1 MSIEYF
7 ISDHLYFL
15 GTVLTYMEYLNYVGY
30 LVLAAGGFFIGYF
43 VFQLLVKTKANRAA
57 EKADKIINEAKIKEK
72 DLLLKAQDKAL
83 KIIEESKS
91 EEAKRR
97 NEINQLQKRL
107 EQRETAF
114 SQKLLDLQDKQQ
126 KLYDKVNE
134 VQEIK
139 EKIKS
144 IREEQ
149 AAKLEE
155 ISGLNKET
163 AKEILLKSVE
173 EKCAEDLMVRLKKLE
188 GEAEEVIND
197 KAKDMLALSMQRMVS
212 NYTVELTTTTVDLP
226 NDEMKGRIIGR
237 EGRNIKAIEQMTGV
251 EIIVD
256 DTPNAI
262 TISGFSL
269 IRRHIAKKTLN
280 YLIKDGR
287 IHPTKIEEA
296 VENAKKDIAIDIKK
310 AGEEALYEVGVAGF
324 DPKLVQI
331 LGRLKY
337 RTSYGQNALRHSIEV
352 AHLSAMLAEEL
363 GADVTLAKKGG
374 LLHDIGKAVD
384 HEVQGN
390 HTEIGR
396 DIAKKFNLPA
406 EIIAPIETHHDDKPA
421 SLISV
426 IVKVADAI
434 SSARPGA
441 RSDSYE
447 NYLQRL
453 EELEKIAT
461 SFEGIEK
468 AFAIQAGRE
477 VRVFVEP
484 EEIDDLQAHNLARD
498 IAKKIEN
505 ELKYPGEIKV
515 NVIREMRVTEYAR

>member
-1 MSIEYF
+1 MVTAF
-7 ISDHLYFL
+7 TFMD
-15 GTVLTYMEYLNYVGY
+15 YVIL
-30 LVLAAGGFFIGYF
+30 LVVAVGGFFIGYAF
-43 VFQLLVKTKANRAA
+43 FQNKSKHKIEGAHGKA
-57 EKADKIINEAKIKEK
+57 EKIVNEAKSKEK
-72 DLLLKAQDKAL
+72 ELLLKAQDKAL
-83 KIIEESKS
+83 KIIDEAKQEESQ
-91 EEAKRR
+91 RR
-97 NEINQLQKRL
+97 KEISSLQNRL
-107 EQRETAF
+107 EQRESAF
-114 SQKLLDLQDKQQ
+114 SQKLLDLQEKQQ

-139 EKIKS
+139 EKIKN
-144 IREEQ
+144 IKEEQ
-149 AAKLEE
+149 LKKLEE
-155 ISGLNKET
+155 VAALNRDE
-163 AKEILLKSVE
+163 AKDLLLKDVE
-173 EKCAEDLMVRLKKLE
+173 EKSAEDLMVRINKLE
-188 GEAEEVIND
+188 NDASDRLEE
-197 KAKDMLALSMQRMVS
+197 KAKDIMALAMQRMVS
-212 NYTVELTTTTVDLP
+212 AYTVELTTTTIDLP

-262 TISGFSL
+262 TVSGFSL
-269 IRRHIAKKTLN
+269 IRRHIAKKTLD

-287 IHPTKIEEA
+287 IHPTKIEDA
-296 VENAKKDIAIDIKK
+296 VEMAKKELAVDIKK
-310 AGEEALYEVGVAGF
+310 AGEEALYEVGVTGF

-337 RTSYGQNALRHSIEV
+337 RTSYGQNTLSHSIEV

-396 DIAKKFNLPA
+396 DIAKKFNLPD
-406 EIIAPIETHHDDKPA
+406 EVIAPIATHHEDQPDGI
-421 SLISV
+421 ISV

-441 RSDSYE
+441 RSDSHE
-447 NYLQRL
+447 NYIQRL

-461 SFEGIEK
+461 SFNGIEK
-468 AFAIQAGRE
+468 AYAIQAGRE
-477 VRVFVEP
+477 VRIFVRP
-484 EEIDDLQAHNLARD
+484 EEINDLEAHNLARD
-498 IAKKIEN
+498 IAKKVES
-505 ELKYPGEIKV
+505 ELKYPGEIKI
-515 NVIREMRVTEYAR
+515 NVIREKRVIEYAR

>member
-1 MSIEYF
+1 MNY
-7 ISDHLYFL
+7 L
-15 GTVLTYMEYLNYVGY
+15 GYVLY
-30 LVLAAGGFFIGYF
+30 LVLAAGGFFIGFFAYQF
-43 VFQLLVKTKANRAA
+43 LVKSKTNRAG
-57 EKADKIINEAKIKEK
+57 EKAEKIINEAKLKEK
-72 DLLLKAQDKAL
+72 ELLLKAQDKAL
-83 KIIEESKS
+83 HIIDESKK
-91 EEAKRR
+91 EEATRR
-97 NEINQLQKRL
+97 NDINQLQKRL

-144 IREEQ
+144 IKEEQ
-149 AAKLEE
+149 AAKLEK
-155 ISGLNKET
+155 ISGLTQED
-163 AKEILLKSVE
+163 AKNILLKSVE
-173 EKCAEDLMVRLKKLE
+173 EKVAEDLMVRIKKLE
-188 GEAEEVIND
+188 NESEETIND
-197 KAKDMLALSMQRMVS
+197 KAKDIMALAMQRLVS
-212 NYTVELTTTTVDLP
+212 NYTVELTTTTIDLP

-262 TISGFSL
+262 TVSGFSL
-269 IRRHIAKKTLN
+269 IRRHIAKKTLD

-287 IHPTKIEEA
+287 IHPTKIEDA
-296 VENAKKDIAIDIKK
+296 VENAKKDIALDIKK
-310 AGEEALYEVGVAGF
+310 AGEEAMYEVGVTGF

-363 GADVTLAKKGG
+363 GADLTLAKKGG

-441 RSDSYE
+441 RNDSYE

-453 EELEKIAT
+453 EELEKIALT
-461 SFEGIEK
+461 FEGIEK
-468 AFAIQAGRE
+468 VYAIQAGRE

-484 EEIDDLQAHNLARD
+484 NTIDDLKAYNLARD

>member
-1 MSIEYF
+1 
-7 ISDHLYFL
+7 
-15 GTVLTYMEYLNYVGY
+15 MEYLNYVLY
-30 LVLAAGGFFIGYF
+30 VVMIAGGFFIGYLF
-43 VFQLLVKTKANRAA
+43 YKKSANSKINNAA
-57 EKADKIINEAKIKEK
+57 EKADKLINEAKIKEK

-83 KIIEESKS
+83 KIIEESKR
-91 EEAKRR
+91 EEASRR
-97 NEINQLQKRL
+97 NEINSLQKRL
-107 EQRETAF
+107 EQRETSF
-114 SQKLLDLQDKQQ
+114 SQKLLDLQEKQQ
-126 KLYDKVNE
+126 KLFDKVNE

-139 EKIKS
+139 ERIKN
-144 IREEQ
+144 IKAEQ
-149 AAKLEE
+149 ETKLES
-155 ISGLNKET
+155 ISGLNRDQ
-163 AKEILLKSVE
+163 AKEILIKNVE
-173 EKCAEDLMVRLKKLE
+173 EKSADDLMVRINKLE
-188 GEAEEVIND
+188 NTAEEALGE
-197 KAKDMLALSMQRMVS
+197 KAKNIMALAMQRMVS
-212 NYTVELTTTTVDLP
+212 SYTVELTTTTVDLP

-237 EGRNIKAIEQMTGV
+237 EGRNIKAIENMTGV

-262 TISGFSL
+262 TVSGFSL
-269 IRRHIAKKTLN
+269 IRRHIAKKTLD

-287 IHPTKIEEA
+287 IHPTKIEDA
-296 VENAKKDIAIDIKK
+296 VENAKKDIALDIKK
-310 AGEEALYEVGVAGF
+310 AGEEAMYEVGVTGF

-337 RTSYGQNALRHSIEV
+337 RTSYGQNALKHSIEV

-406 EIIAPIETHHDDKPA
+406 EIIAPIETHHDDKP
-421 SLISV
+421 STLIAV

-441 RSDSYE
+441 RNDNYE

-453 EELEKIAT
+453 EELEKIALT
-461 SFEGIEK
+461 FDGIEK
-468 AFAIQAGRE
+468 VYAIQAGRE
-477 VRVFVEP
+477 VRVFVQP
-484 EEIDDLQAHNLARD
+484 DKIDDLKAYNLARD

>member
-1 MSIEYF
+1 
-7 ISDHLYFL
+7 
-15 GTVLTYMEYLNYVGY
+15 MEYLSYVLY
-30 LVLAAGGFFIGYF
+30 VVLAAGGFFIGYLF
-43 VFQLLVKTKANRAA
+43 YKKSATTKINNAA
-57 EKADKIINEAKIKEK
+57 EKADKLINEAKIKEK

-83 KIIEESKS
+83 KIIEESKK
-91 EEAKRR
+91 EEAIRR

-107 EQRETAF
+107 EQRENSF

-139 EKIKS
+139 EKIKA

-149 AAKLEE
+149 AAKLET
-155 ISGLNKET
+155 ISGLTQAE
-163 AKEILLKSVE
+163 AKDILLKNVE
-173 EKCAEDLMVRLKKLE
+173 EKVAEDLMIRIKKLE
-188 GEAEEVIND
+188 NESEDTIND
-197 KAKDMLALSMQRMVS
+197 KSKDMMALAMQRLVS

-269 IRRHIAKKTLN
+269 IRRHIAKKTLD

-287 IHPTKIEEA
+287 IHPTKIEDA

-310 AGEEALYEVGVAGF
+310 AGEEAMYEVGVTGF

-363 GADVTLAKKGG
+363 GADVTLSKKGG

-406 EIIAPIETHHDDKPA
+406 EIIAPIETHHDDKPSTLVA
-421 SLISV
+421 V

-441 RSDSYE
+441 RNDNYE

-453 EELEKIAT
+453 EELEKIAL

-468 AFAIQAGRE
+468 AYAIQAGRE

-484 EEIDDLQAHNLARD
+484 NSIDDLKAYNLARD
-498 IAKKIEN
+498 IAKRIEN

-515 NVIREMRVTEYAR
+515 NVIREMRITEYAR

>member
-1 MSIEYF
+1 
-7 ISDHLYFL
+7 
-15 GTVLTYMEYLNYVGY
+15 MEYLKYFLY
-30 LVLAAGGFFIGYF
+30 LILALGGFFIGYLYYKKSATTR
-43 VFQLLVKTKANRAA
+43 VNNATEKA
-57 EKADKIINEAKIKEK
+57 EKLISDAKLKEK
-72 DLLLKAQDKAL
+72 ELLLKAQDKAFH
-83 KIIEESKS
+83 IIEDAKK
-91 EEAKRR
+91 EEANRR
-97 NEINQLQKRL
+97 HEINQQRQRL

-114 SQKLLDLQDKQQ
+114 SQKLLDLQEKQQ
-126 KLYDKVNE
+126 GLYDKVNE

-139 EKIKS
+139 EKIKKIKEDQEEKLTEIS
-144 IREEQ
+144 KLSREE
-149 AAKLEE
+149 
-155 ISGLNKET
+155 
-163 AKEILLKSVE
+163 AKEVLIKKIE
-173 EKCAEDLMVRLKKLE
+173 ENSAEDLMVRVNKLE
-188 GEAEEVIND
+188 NDVEETINE
-197 KAKDMLALSMQRMVS
+197 KAKDMMALAMQRMVS
-212 NYTVELTTTTVDLP
+212 NYTIELTTTTIDLP
-226 NDEMKGRIIGR
+226 SDEMKGRIIGR
-237 EGRNIKAIEQMTGV
+237 EGRNIKAIENMTGV

-262 TISGFSL
+262 TVSGFSL
-269 IRRHIAKKTLN
+269 IRRHIAKKTLD

-287 IHPTKIEEA
+287 IHPTKIEDA
-296 VENAKKDIAIDIKK
+296 VENAKKDIALDIKK
-310 AGEEALYEVGVAGF
+310 AGEEAMYEVGVTGF
-324 DPKLVQI
+324 DPKLIQI

-352 AHLSAMLAEEL
+352 AHLAAMLAEEL

-421 SLISV
+421 TLISV

-441 RSDSYE
+441 RNDNYE

-453 EELEKIAT
+453 EELEKIALT
-461 SFEGIEK
+461 FEGVEK
-468 AFAIQAGRE
+468 VYAIQAGRE

-484 EEIDDLQAHNLARD
+484 NTINDLQSHNLARD

>member
-1 MSIEYF
+1 
-7 ISDHLYFL
+7 
-15 GTVLTYMEYLNYVGY
+15 MEYILYVVF
-30 LVLAAGGFFIGYF
+30 LVGGFFIGFYLYRKSAG
-43 VFQLLVKTKANRAA
+43 QKLNSAEQKA
-57 EKADKIINEAKIKEK
+57 EKIVGEAKLKEK
-72 DLLLKAQDKAL
+72 ELLLRAQDKAL
-83 KIIEESKS
+83 AVIEESKK
-91 EEAKRR
+91 EETQRR
-97 NEINQLQKRL
+97 KEINDLQGRL
-107 EQRETAF
+107 EQRENSF

-126 KLYDKVNE
+126 KLYDKVTE

-139 EKIKS
+139 EKIKA
-144 IREEQ
+144 IKEEQ
-149 AAKLEE
+149 STKLEE
-155 ISGLNKET
+155 LAKLSKEEAKET
-163 AKEILLKSVE
+163 LLKKIE
-173 EKCAEDLMVRLKKLE
+173 EQCADDLSVRLQKLE
-188 GEAEEVIND
+188 NEGGDRLAD
-197 KAKDMLALSMQRMVS
+197 KAKDIMALAMQRMVS
-212 NYTVELTTTTVDLP
+212 DYTVELTTTTVDLP
-226 NDEMKGRIIGR
+226 SDEMKGRIIGR
-237 EGRNIKAIEQMTGV
+237 EGRNIKSIEQMTGT

-269 IRRHIAKKTLN
+269 IRRHIAKKTLD

-287 IHPTKIEEA
+287 IHPTKIEDA
-296 VENAKKDIAIDIKK
+296 VEAAKKEIAIDIKK
-310 AGEEALYEVGVAGF
+310 AGEEAMYEVGVAGF

-352 AHLSAMLAEEL
+352 AHLSSILAEEL

-396 DIAKKFNLPA
+396 DIAKKFNLPQ
-406 EIIAPIETHHDDKPA
+406 EIIDPIATHHDDKPA

-441 RSDSYE
+441 RNDNYE
-447 NYLQRL
+447 NYIQRL
-453 EELEKIAT
+453 EELEKIAL
-461 SFEGIEK
+461 SFEGVEK
-468 AFAIQAGRE
+468 TYAIQAGRE
-477 VRVFVEP
+477 VRVFVKA
-484 EEIDDLQAHNLARD
+484 EETDDIRAHDLARD
-498 IAKKIEN
+498 IAKKIET

-515 NVIREMRVTEYAR
+515 NVIRELRVTEYAR

>member
-1 MSIEYF
+1 MSACSLSCF
-7 ISDHLYFL
+7 SVFHS
-15 GTVLTYMEYLNYVGY
+15 MEYIIAAILVVGS
-30 LVLAAGGFFIGYF
+30 FFIGIW
-43 VFQLLVKTKANRAA
+43 FQQKKTSRRLDGA
-57 EKADKIINEAKIKEK
+57 EKKAESILNDAKVKEK
-72 DLLLKAQDKAL
+72 ELLLKAQDKAL
-83 KIIEESKS
+83 KIID
-91 EEAKRR
+91 EAKNEENQRR
-97 NEINQLQKRL
+97 KEINGLQSRL
-107 EQRETAF
+107 EQRENSF
-114 SQKLLDLQDKQQ
+114 SQKLIDLQEKQQ

-139 EKIKS
+139 ERIKA

-149 AAKLEE
+149 
-155 ISGLNKET
+155 
-163 AKEILLKSVE
+163 
-173 EKCAEDLMVRLKKLE
+173 LKKLE
-188 GEAEEVIND
+188 EVANLSQEEAKELLLKNVEEKASEDLMIRVRKLEEDSND
-197 KAKDMLALSMQRMVS
+197 ALQEKAKDIMALAMQRMVS
-212 NYTVELTTTTVDLP
+212 SYTVELTTTTIDLP

-262 TISGFSL
+262 TVSGFSL
-269 IRRHIAKKTLN
+269 IRRHIAKKTLD

-287 IHPTKIEEA
+287 IHPTKIEDA
-296 VENAKKDIAIDIKK
+296 VEMAKKELAIDIKK
-310 AGEEALYEVGVAGF
+310 AGEEAMYEVGITGF

-337 RTSYGQNALRHSIEV
+337 RTSYGQNTLSHSIEV
-352 AHLSAMLAEEL
+352 AHLAAMLAEEL
-363 GADVTLAKKGG
+363 GSDVTLAKKGG

-396 DIAKKFNLPA
+396 DIAKKFNLP
-406 EIIAPIETHHDDKPA
+406 EDIIAPIATHHDDQPA
-421 SLISV
+421 TLTSV

-441 RSDSYE
+441 RSDSHE
-447 NYLQRL
+447 NYIQRL

-468 AFAIQAGRE
+468 AYAIQAGRE
-477 VRVFVEP
+477 VRVFVKP
-484 EEIDDLQAHNLARD
+484 DTIDDLKAHNLARD
-498 IAKKIEN
+498 IAKKIET
-505 ELKYPGEIKV
+505 ELKYPGEIKI
-515 NVIREMRVTEYAR
+515 NVIRETRVIEYAR

>member
-1 MSIEYF
+1 MQYA
-7 ISDHLYFL
+7 LYIV
-15 GTVLTYMEYLNYVGY
+15 VLAVGFVVGY
-30 LVLAAGGFFIGYF
+30 FAYKKRTAIKIGGAES
-43 VFQLLVKTKANRAA
+43 KA
-57 EKADKIINEAKIKEK
+57 EKILNDARAKYKKTELEAQERAIKIM
-72 DLLLKAQDKAL
+72 
-83 KIIEESKS
+83 
-91 EEAKRR
+91 EEAKREEGER
-97 NEINQLQKRL
+97 RKEINSLQQRL

-139 EKIKS
+139 EKIKE
-144 IREEQ
+144 IKEEQ
-149 AAKLEE
+149 LSKLEK
-155 ISGLNKET
+155 IAQLNKEE
-163 AKEILLKSVE
+163 AKDVLLKNVE
-173 EKCAEDLMVRLKKLE
+173 DQYKDDLIARINKLQDE
-188 GEAEEVIND
+188 ND
-197 KAKDMLALSMQRMVS
+197 DSFDEKAKNIIANAMQRLVS
-212 NYTVELTTTTVDLP
+212 TYTPELSTTTVDLP
-226 NDEMKGRIIGR
+226 SDEMKGRIIGR
-237 EGRNIKAIEQMTGV
+237 EGRNIKSIEQMTGV

-269 IRRHIAKKTLN
+269 IRRHIAKKALD

-296 VENAKKDIAIDIKK
+296 VENAKKEIAVDIKK
-310 AGEEALYEVGVAGF
+310 AGEEAIYDVGVAGF

-363 GADVTLAKKGG
+363 NADVTIAKKGG

-384 HEVQGN
+384 HEIQGN
-390 HTEIGR
+390 HNEIGR

-406 EIIAPIETHHDDKPA
+406 EIIAPIETHHDDHP
-421 SLISV
+421 STLIAV

-441 RSDSYE
+441 RSDTRE

-453 EELEKIAT
+453 EELEKIAN
-461 SFEGIEK
+461 SFEGVDK
-468 AFAIQAGRE
+468 SYAIQAGRE
-477 VRVFVEP
+477 VRIFVQSEL
-484 EEIDDLQAHNLARD
+484 IDDLKSHNLARE
-498 IAKKIEN
+498 IANKIEA

-515 NVIREMRVTEYAR
+515 NVIRETRVIEYAR

>member
-1 MSIEYF
+1 MQF
-7 ISDHLYFL
+7 
-15 GTVLTYMEYLNYVGY
+15 LNYALY
-30 LVLAAGGFFIGYF
+30 LVLAIGGFFIGYLF
-43 VFQLLVKTKANRAA
+43 YKKSADTKINSAKER
-57 EKADKIINEAKIKEK
+57 ADKIVNEARMKEK
-72 DLLLKAQDKAL
+72 ELLLKAQDKAI
-83 KIIEESKS
+83 KVIEESKR
-91 EEAKRR
+91 EESRRR
-97 NEINQLQKRL
+97 NEIQQMQKRL
-107 EQRETAF
+107 EQRENSF
-114 SQKLLDLQDKQQ
+114 SQKLLELQDKQQ
-126 KLYDKVNE
+126 KLYDKVTE

-144 IREEQ
+144 IQEEQ
-149 AAKLEE
+149 SAKLEE
-155 ISGLNKET
+155 VSRLSREEAKNLLIKE
-163 AKEILLKSVE
+163 VE
-173 EKCAEDLMVRLKKLE
+173 EKTAEDLMVRIKKLE
-188 GEAEEVIND
+188 QESEDKIEEKSRD
-197 KAKDMLALSMQRMVS
+197 LLASAMQRMVS
-212 NYTVELTTTTVDLP
+212 TYTVELTTTTIDLP

-237 EGRNIKAIEQMTGV
+237 EGRNIKAIENMTGV

-262 TISGFSL
+262 TVSGFSL
-269 IRRHIAKKTLN
+269 IRRHIAKKTLE

-310 AGEEALYEVGVAGF
+310 AGEEAMYEVGVTGF

-352 AHLSAMLAEEL
+352 AHLSAMLANEL

-396 DIAKKFNLPA
+396 DIAKKFNLPP
-406 EIIAPIETHHDDKPA
+406 EIIAPIETHHEDHPA

-441 RSDSYE
+441 RSDSFE

-453 EELEKIAT
+453 EELEKIAL

-468 AFAIQAGRE
+468 AYAIQAGRE
-477 VRVFVEP
+477 VRIFVHP
-484 EEIDDLQAHNLARD
+484 EEINDLKAHNLARD

-505 ELKYPGEIKV
+505 ELKYPGEIKI

>member
-1 MSIEYF
+1 MRF
-7 ISDHLYFL
+7 
-15 GTVLTYMEYLNYVGY
+15 LNYALY
-30 LVLAAGGFFIGYF
+30 LVLAIGGFFIGYLF
-43 VFQLLVKTKANRAA
+43 YKKSADTKINSAKER
-57 EKADKIINEAKIKEK
+57 ADKIVNEARMKEK
-72 DLLLKAQDKAL
+72 ELLLKAQDKAI
-83 KIIEESKS
+83 KVIEESKR
-91 EEAKRR
+91 EESRRR
-97 NEINQLQKRL
+97 NEIQQMQKRL
-107 EQRETAF
+107 EQRENSF
-114 SQKLLDLQDKQQ
+114 SQKLLELQDKQQ
-126 KLYDKVNE
+126 KLYDKVTE

-144 IREEQ
+144 IQEEQ
-149 AAKLEE
+149 SAKLEE
-155 ISGLNKET
+155 VSKLSREE
-163 AKEILLKSVE
+163 AKELLIKEVE
-173 EKCAEDLMVRLKKLE
+173 EKSAEDLMIRIRKLE
-188 GEAEEVIND
+188 QESEDKIEEKSRD
-197 KAKDMLALSMQRMVS
+197 LLASAMQRMVS
-212 NYTVELTTTTVDLP
+212 SYTVELTTTTIDLP

-237 EGRNIKAIEQMTGV
+237 EGRNIKAIENMTGV

-262 TISGFSL
+262 TVSGFSL
-269 IRRHIAKKTLN
+269 IRRHIAKKTLE

-310 AGEEALYEVGVAGF
+310 AGEEAMYEVGVTGF
-324 DPKLVQI
+324 DPKLIQI

-352 AHLSAMLAEEL
+352 AHLSAMLANQL

-396 DIAKKFNLPA
+396 DIAKKFNLPP
-406 EIIAPIETHHDDKPA
+406 EIIAPIETHHEDHPA

-441 RSDSYE
+441 RSDSFE

-453 EELEKIAT
+453 EELEKIAL

-468 AFAIQAGRE
+468 AYAIQAGRE
-477 VRVFVEP
+477 VRIFVHP
-484 EEIDDLQAHNLARD
+484 EEINDLKAHNLARD

-505 ELKYPGEIKV
+505 ELKYPGEIKI

>member
-1 MSIEYF
+1 
-7 ISDHLYFL
+7 
-15 GTVLTYMEYLNYVGY
+15 MEDKAILMQYLFY
-30 LVLAAGGFFIGYF
+30 VLATALGLGLGHVLSKTLSSKKIGNAE
-43 VFQLLVKTKANRAA
+43 LKA
-57 EKADKIINEAKIKEK
+57 EKILNEARSKQKTLEIE
-72 DLLLKAQDKAL
+72 AQEKAL
-83 KIIEESKS
+83 KIIGEAKKEESQG
-91 EEAKRR
+91 RQ
-97 NEINQLQKRL
+97 EINQLRNRL

-114 SQKLLDLQDKQQ
+114 SQKLLDLQEKQQ

-139 EKIKS
+139 EKIKQ
-144 IREEQ
+144 IMEEQ
-149 AAKLEE
+149 MAKLEKIANLSQE
-155 ISGLNKET
+155 D
-163 AKEILLKSVE
+163 AKEILLKNIE
-173 EKCAEDLMVRLKKLE
+173 EQAAEDLVLRIRKTQE
-188 GEAEEVIND
+188 DNND
-197 KAKDMLALSMQRMVS
+197 VLDEKAKDLLAGAMQRLVS
-212 NYTVELTTTTVDLP
+212 SYTTELTTTTVDLP
-226 NDEMKGRIIGR
+226 SDEMKGRIIGR

-269 IRRHIAKKTLN
+269 IRRHIAKKSLD

-296 VENAKKDIAIDIKK
+296 VENAKKEIAIDIKK
-310 AGEEALYEVGVAGF
+310 AGEEAMYEVGVTGF

-337 RTSYGQNALRHSIEV
+337 RTSYGQNTLRHSIEV

-363 GADVTLAKKGG
+363 GADVTIAKKGG

-384 HEVQGN
+384 HEISGT

-396 DIAKKFNLPA
+396 DIAKKFNLSP
-406 EIIAPIETHHDDKPA
+406 EIIAPIEMHHEDHTG
-421 SLISV
+421 SLIAT

-434 SSARPGA
+434 SSSRPGA
-441 RSDSYE
+441 RSDSRE

-453 EELEKIAT
+453 EELEKIAE
-461 SFEGIEK
+461 SFTGIDRSY
-468 AFAIQAGRE
+468 AIQAGRE
-477 VRVFVEP
+477 VRVFVKP
-484 EEIDDLQAHNLARD
+484 DEIDDLKAYNLARD
-498 IAKKIEN
+498 IAKKIEE

-515 NVIREMRVTEYAR
+515 NVVREMRVIEYAR

>member
-1 MSIEYF
+1 MPYLSY
-7 ISDHLYFL
+7 
-15 GTVLTYMEYLNYVGY
+15 VLY
-30 LVLAAGGFFIGYF
+30 LVLAAGGFFIGFFAYQF
-43 VFQLLVKTKANRAA
+43 LVKSKTNRAA
-57 EKADKIINEAKIKEK
+57 EKAEKIIGEAKTKEK

-83 KIIEESKS
+83 KIIEESKK
-91 EEAKRR
+91 EEATRR

-144 IREEQ
+144 IKEEQ
-149 AAKLEE
+149 AAKLEK
-155 ISGLNKET
+155 ISGLTQEDARN
-163 AKEILLKSVE
+163 ILLKNVE
-173 EKCAEDLMVRLKKLE
+173 EKVSEDLMVRIKKLE
-188 GEAEEVIND
+188 NESEETINE
-197 KAKDMLALSMQRMVS
+197 KAKDIMALAMQRLVS
-212 NYTVELTTTTVDLP
+212 NYTVELTTTTIDLP

-237 EGRNIKAIEQMTGV
+237 EGRNIKAIETMTGV

-262 TISGFSL
+262 TVSGFSL
-269 IRRHIAKKTLN
+269 IRRHIAKKTLD

-287 IHPTKIEEA
+287 IHPTKIEDA
-296 VENAKKDIAIDIKK
+296 VENAKKDIALDIKK
-310 AGEEALYEVGVAGF
+310 AGEEAMYEVGVTGF

-352 AHLSAMLAEEL
+352 AHLAAMLAEEL
-363 GADVTLAKKGG
+363 GADITLAKKGG

-406 EIIAPIETHHDDKPA
+406 EIIAPIETHHDDKPT

-441 RSDSYE
+441 RNDSYE

-453 EELEKIAT
+453 EELEKIALT
-461 SFEGIEK
+461 FEGVEK
-468 AFAIQAGRE
+468 VYAIQAGRE

-484 EEIDDLQAHNLARD
+484 TAIDDLKAYNLARD

>member
-1 MSIEYF
+1 
-7 ISDHLYFL
+7 
-15 GTVLTYMEYLNYVGY
+15 MEYLNYVLY
-30 LVLAAGGFFIGYF
+30 VVLAVGGFFIGFVYF
-43 VFQLLVKTKANRAA
+43 KNVATSKVNSAGEKA
-57 EKADKIINEAKIKEK
+57 EKLIGDAKLKEK

-83 KIIEESKS
+83 HIIEESKK
-91 EEAKRR
+91 EESSRR

-107 EQRETAF
+107 EQRENSF
-114 SQKLLDLQDKQQ
+114 SQKLLDLQEKQQ

-139 EKIKS
+139 EKIKN
-144 IREEQ
+144 IKEEQ
-149 AAKLEE
+149 EAKLAEV
-155 ISGLNKET
+155 SGLSQEA
-163 AKEILLKSVE
+163 AKEILIKKIETNS
-173 EKCAEDLMVRLKKLE
+173 AEDLLVRINKLE
-188 GEAEEVIND
+188 SFSEDTIND
-197 KAKDMLALSMQRMVS
+197 KAKDMMALAMQRMVS

-226 NDEMKGRIIGR
+226 SDEMKGRIIGR
-237 EGRNIKAIEQMTGV
+237 EGRNIKAIETMTGV

-262 TISGFSL
+262 TVSGFSL
-269 IRRHIAKKTLN
+269 IRRHIAKKTLD

-287 IHPTKIEEA
+287 IHPTKIEDA
-296 VENAKKDIAIDIKK
+296 VENAKKDIALDIKK
-310 AGEEALYEVGVAGF
+310 AGEEAMYEVGVTGF

-352 AHLSAMLAEEL
+352 AHLAAMLAEEL

-421 SLISV
+421 TLISV

-441 RSDSYE
+441 RNDNFE

-453 EELEKIAT
+453 EELEKIALT
-461 SFEGIEK
+461 FEGVDK
-468 AFAIQAGRE
+468 VYAIQAGRE

-484 EEIDDLQAHNLARD
+484 NAIDDIKAHNLARD